1 MTVVIQG
8 FLRFPIKLHNKNIGK
23 ILFVSFSVFQIISNC
38 QGDLNRLL
46 CLSRWPLLCTL
57 STLSFIEWSV
67 TAESLLSANI
77 ASKRT
82 FFSPRD
88 HKQLQQ
94 STNWCSSI
102 STREYECSQQINCIY
117 LILICISQYEATS
130 PLRFT
135 LHFFIWRCERNSP
148 ISFLMIPTVCPSITP
163 VVRLHL

>member
-1 MTVVIQG
+1 M
-8 FLRFPIKLHNKNIGK
+8 
-23 ILFVSFSVFQIISNC
+23 SNC

-102 STREYECSQQINCIY
+102 STREYECSQQINCIH

-135 LHFFIWRCERNSP
+135 LHFFDMEMWKKLTYLFPDDPHCL
-148 ISFLMIPTVCPSITP
+148 SFNYTRSTVASIDFWAFYNM
-163 VVRLHL
+163 LS